1 MSQNVSLQTEI
12 GATAVNVEAAPVADS
27 ADQNTQRYHW
37 TPRKFCQS
45 IFLFIL
51 SAASEVGGG
60 WLVWQSIRSGK
71 PWWWGL
77 LGSVTLVVYGFLP
90 TLQPVDQFGR
100 TFAAYGGFF
109 IVYSYGW
116 GYFLDHER
124 PDTGDFA
131 GAGIALAGV
140 CICWFWPRKV
150 PACLA
155 AAAAA
160 AAKIG
165 TTCQNLQ
172 EEENAAKMQLCR
184 HSLSTAVL
192 EGLTIAHRPVIS
204 VPCEQRATRT
214 TAYGHRQSHFC

>member
-1 MSQNVSLQTEI
+1 MSQSASMQTET
-12 GATAVNVEAAPVADS
+12 GATAVNVEAAPAADNP
-27 ADQNTQRYHW
+27 DQSIQRFQW

-45 IFLFIL
+45 ISLFIL

-77 LGSVTLVVYGFLP
+77 LGSVTLVVYGFIP

-116 GYFLDHER
+116 GWLLDHER

-150 PACLA
+150 
-155 AAAAA
+155 
-160 AAKIG
+160 
-165 TTCQNLQ
+165 
-172 EEENAAKMQLCR
+172 
-184 HSLSTAVL
+184 
-192 EGLTIAHRPVIS
+192 
-204 VPCEQRATRT
+204 RT
-214 TAYGHRQSHFC
+214 D

>member
-1 MSQNVSLQTEI
+1 MSSSSDCLPHQPTAPNLSKSSDKEQENREDNFRRSPVKPV
-12 GATAVNVEAAPVADS
+12 GAIAGK
-27 ADQNTQRYHW
+27 
-37 TPRKFCQS
+37 TPGC
-45 IFLFIL
+45 
-51 SAASEVGGG
+51 ASEVGGG

-77 LGSVTLVVYGFLP
+77 LGSVTLVVYGFIP

-116 GYFLDHER
+116 GWLLDHEQ

-150 PACLA
+150 
-155 AAAAA
+155 
-160 AAKIG
+160 
-165 TTCQNLQ
+165 
-172 EEENAAKMQLCR
+172 
-184 HSLSTAVL
+184 
-192 EGLTIAHRPVIS
+192 
-204 VPCEQRATRT
+204 RT
-214 TAYGHRQSHFC
+214 D

>member
-1 MSQNVSLQTEI
+1 MQTET
-12 GATAVNVEAAPVADS
+12 GAAAVNVEAAPVADN
-27 ADQNTQRYHW
+27 ADQSNQRYHW

-45 IFLFIL
+45 ISLFIL

-77 LGSVTLVVYGFLP
+77 LGSVTLVVYGFIP

-116 GYFLDHER
+116 GWLLDHEQ

-131 GAGIALAGV
+131 GAGIALAGQV
-140 CICWFWPRKV
+140 
-150 PACLA
+150 
-155 AAAAA
+155 
-160 AAKIG
+160 AAKTD
-165 TTCQNLQ
+165 TTHQDLQ
-172 EEENAAKMQLCR
+172 EEMVAAAEMQLDRLC
-184 HSLSTAVL
+184 
-192 EGLTIAHRPVIS
+192 
-204 VPCEQRATRT
+204 ATRMAT
-214 TAYGHRQSHFC
+214 YGHKSQPSL